1 MATEKLSPGALPTK
15 AKPKRVALYC
25 RISTGEQH
33 LETQLLD
40 LREMAKL
47 RGYEIVQEYRDI
59 ISGSKAKRHGLDQ
72 LMADARRR
80 RFDIVLVAAFDRI
93 ARNVR
98 HFLDVL
104 DELNHLGIE
113 FVSKRENIDT
123 SGPLG
128 RAMLTIVGAISELER
143 SLIVERVRAGMRR
156 AKLEGRRIG
165 RAPLNIDRVQ
175 VVADRLSGMSL
186 TSVAKKYHVSRA
198 TVCRLVNESGGLRK
212 ASVPQPG
219 NEERVVPPTGSSN
232 LPAAA

>member
-1 MATEKLSPGALPTK
+1 MK
-15 AKPKRVALYC
+15 KRAAIYARV
-25 RISTGEQH
+25 STGEQH

-40 LREMAKL
+40 LREMAKQ
-47 RGYEIVQEYRDI
+47 RGYEIVREYTDV
-59 ISGSKAKRHGLDQ
+59 ISGSKAKRPGLDQ
-72 LMADARRR
+72 MMADARRH

-98 HFLDVL
+98 HFLDVP

-165 RAPLNIDRVQ
+165 RAPLDIDRQQ
-175 VVADRLSGMSL
+175 VVADRRSGIWL
-186 TSVAKKYHVSRA
+186 TQVAKRHGISRA
-198 TVCRLVNESGGLRK
+198 SVYRLTREAD
-212 ASVPQPG
+212 ASPRGTIAQVSQ
-219 NEERVVPPTGSSN
+219 TADSSE
-232 LPAAA
+232 LKTAA

>member
-1 MATEKLSPGALPTK
+1 MK
-15 AKPKRVALYC
+15 KRAAIYARV
-25 RISTGEQH
+25 STGDQH

-40 LREMAKL
+40 LREMAKQREL
-47 RGYEIVQEYRDI
+47 PIVCEYRDV
-59 ISGSKAKRHGLDQ
+59 ISGAKSRRPGLDQ
-72 LMADARRR
+72 LMADARRHC
-80 RFDIVLVAAFDRI
+80 FDVVFVVAFDRI

-104 DELNHLGIE
+104 DELNQLGIE

-165 RAPLNIDRVQ
+165 RAPLDIDRVA
-175 VVADRLSGMSL
+175 VVRDRLAGMSL

-198 TVCRLVNESGGLRK
+198 TVCRLVKESGRMK
-212 ASVPQPG
+212 KSSVPQLG
-219 NEERVVPPTGSSN
+219 NEQRAVPPNESSN
-232 LPAAA
+232 LPTAA